1 MIAIF
6 RFAKMPMSHENA
18 FRLCFPWY
26 DNSPET
32 FYDELEKTMVKW
44 TVLRERYMTEA
55 GFTEPQPLTMWEQR
69 AFMELDKIQ
78 ATHNYYYHDVYGAWI
93 YETGQ
98 PNWYASYGK
107 CGVPKVGGKLECR
120 MCGCGAADC
129 CDKDKI
135 WAGSFK
141 FKTENAIVG
150 DDAIVEGIMSA
161 LRLKWAAQAK
171 EPDAAL
177 EAKMKTLLAKFG
189 PDWDKRFLEQ
199 HLWEQL
205 NEPEA
210 EPLCAADGWKRY
222 AFL

>member
-1 MIAIF
+1 
-6 RFAKMPMSHENA
+6 MPMDHKNA

-26 DNSPET
+26 DKSSET
-32 FYDELEKTMVKW
+32 FYDELEQTMVKW

-78 ATHNYYYHDVYGAWI
+78 ATHNYCYHDVYGAWI
-93 YETGQ
+93 YETEQ
-98 PNWYASYGK
+98 PNWYSSYGK

-141 FKTENAIVG
+141 FKADNAIVAVS
-150 DDAIVEGIMSA
+150 DDAIIEGIMNA
-161 LRLKWAAQAK
+161 LRLKWAEHGK
-171 EPDAAL
+171 EPDDRGVL

-189 PDWDKRFLEQ
+189 PDWDQRFLEQ

-205 NEPEA
+205 NETE